1 MSWRSSQ
8 ALSPSLL
15 KNGAQVYRLVRI
27 DFAGKNFFFA
37 DATVDITTESGVSLP
52 HSGDAEIGDVAT
64 VLPGVGELSEP
75 ISLSCSVR
83 DEVLQ
88 QLVAI
93 GHRLSSG
100 EGEVSLWVEGTT
112 YETRVVILRG
122 SLSSSVF
129 DGVGDAISIA
139 IEGGAWDTSAQTHD
153 SSWTISPSTWS
164 GYSSDVA
171 GRAYPIVFGSP
182 LRYQSAGSLI
192 SSYGSIAQSVD
203 GGDTL
208 LLCYGHAPDGSEIVG
223 LLAEDG
229 VFEPGGTVTL
239 SVDSLGVPVTLFDI
253 SGAVSSIQDGPDIFV
268 SWGAS
273 GTQAWGMPS
282 PISTRRD
289 WTATDLVAWMLGRT
303 SHGCD
308 LSRTVGVLD
317 DYKVAGFLDES
328 VGVLDWLSAQ
338 VLSILPVSL
347 IVGVDGAYP
356 YLHPWGD
363 CSHRVVEHLFVGE
376 GGVSRLSPLE
386 TTSDPADVMN
396 SISLQYAW
404 KTSSRSFARTQTCR
418 GSGSVSGGSQYSQ
431 TARLA
436 ASLASYGLRSAVVE
450 SVIIQDETTAGLVLQ
465 GLAWRRS
472 LPAREVS
479 ISVPWTYGWLSLGAV
494 VTLSD
499 DELGLS
505 SAQCVIKGIS
515 YSILGL
521 TLRLSLI

>member
-112 YETRVVILRG
+112 YESRVVVLKG
-122 SLSSSVF
+122 PLSSSVF
-129 DGVGDAISIA
+129 DGVGDAISLA

-153 SSWTISPSTWS
+153 SSWIISPSTWS
-164 GYSSDVA
+164 GYSADVA
-171 GRAYPIVFGSP
+171 GRVYPVVFGSP
-182 LRYQSAGSLI
+182 LRYLSAGSLL
-192 SSYGSIAQSVD
+192 SSYGSIAQSID

-208 LLCYGHAPDGSEIVG
+208 LLCYGHSPEGSEIVG

-229 VFEPGGTVTL
+229 TFEPGGAVL
-239 SVDSLGVPVTLFDI
+239 QSVDGLGQPVTLFDI
-253 SGAVSSIQDGPDIFV
+253 SGAASSVQAGPDIFI
-268 SWGAS
+268 SWGAV
-273 GTQAWGMPS
+273 GTEAWGMPS
-282 PISTRRD
+282 PISERRD
-289 WTATDLVAWMLGRT
+289 WTATDLVAWMLMRT

-308 LSRTVGVLD
+308 LSRTAGVLD
-317 DYKVAGFLDES
+317 EYKVAGFLDES
-328 VGVLDWLSAQ
+328 VGVLEWLSAQ
-338 VLSILPVSL
+338 VLTILPVSL
-347 IVGVDGAYP
+347 MVGPDGAYP

-363 CSHRVVEHLFVGE
+363 CSKKAVESLVVGE

-386 TTSDPADVMN
+386 TTSDPSDVEN

-404 KTSSRSFARTQTCR
+404 KTSSSSFARIQTCR
-418 GSGSVSGGSQYSQ
+418 GSGTVAGGAQYSS
-431 TARLA
+431 TPRLVT
-436 ASLASYGLRSAVVE
+436 SLADYGLRSATYE
-450 SVIIQDETTAGLVLQ
+450 SVIVQDEVTAGLILQ
-465 GLAWRRS
+465 GLAWRKS
-472 LPAREVS
+472 LPQREVTVG
-479 ISVPWTYGWLSLGAV
+479 VPWALGWISLGAV

-499 DELGLS
+499 DELGLVS
-505 SAQCVIKGIS
+505 TQCVIKGIS

-521 TLRLSLI
+521 SLRLSLI